1 MILYATTCVNVLY
14 VVIRMRDWV
23 LLPSKALKEVRRLI
37 SSMSRTLIRL
47 SFLTVRYSGLTM
59 IILINECSVDSEL
72 MFL

>member
-1 MILYATTCVNVLY
+1 VILYATTCVNVLY